1 MESEEKLGKKEI
13 SVLPLKRA
21 QAINI
26 VLTKL
31 PPIRAIKQA
40 ILDMDSAV
48 IDREGIEVG
57 EVFYLKVLGP

>member
-1 MESEEKLGKKEI
+1 MKKEI

-48 IDREGIEVG
+48 VDREGIEVG
-57 EVFYLKVLGP
+57 LAVDVCVCYRLILFI